1 MKPFA
6 FKLDPVLRHREIL
19 EDRARQELAEALQR
33 EQAVQAEIDRRRAE
47 LAILQKELTHR
58 QGQGIS
64 VQDLLLFEESI
75 AHRGRVLCGLAHD
88 LEKARQDVALRR
100 EALAAAARDR
110 RLMEKLKEN
119 KREEHRQEMSRRET
133 IQLDEVALQM
143 DRGRT

>member
-33 EQAVQAEIDRRRAE
+33 EQALQEEIDRRRAE
-47 LAILQKELTHR
+47 RDILQKELMHR
-58 QGQGIS
+58 QQQGIS
-64 VQDLLLFEESI
+64 AQDLLLFEESI
-75 AHRGRVLCGLAHD
+75 AHRGRVLSGLSHD
-88 LEKARQDVALRR
+88 LEKARQDVTVRR
-100 EALAAAARDR
+100 EVLAAAARDR

-119 KREEHRQEMSRRET
+119 KREEHRQEMNRRET
-133 IQLDEVALQM
+133 ILLDEIALQM

>member
-19 EDRARQELAEALQR
+19 EDRARQELAEALLR
-33 EQAVQAEIDRRRAE
+33 EQAVQEEIERRRSALAALQEE
-47 LAILQKELTHR
+47 LMLHQ
-58 QGQGIS
+58 QQGIG

-75 AHRGRVLCGLAHD
+75 AHRGRILSGLSRD
-88 LEKARQDVALRR
+88 LEKARQEVALRR

-119 KREEHRQEMSRRET
+119 KREEHRQEMARRET
-133 IQLDEVALQM
+133 ILLDEVALQM